1 MDRKARAQFL
11 EAVQTK
17 VARIAVSPTTVRGIT
32 AGAVAEARAFCSDVE
47 LARFGSARSGFHK
60 LLDRSTDALLAAL
73 PAEAQ
78 YWGVARKL
86 LNIFLRDCFYTTY
99 LNEAFDLGRSEPAY
113 ELPLDSMAALHLA
126 RAAGRFRLPA
136 WPGVR
141 HVTPSMHAE
150 FQAAASQEAER
161 RGIARV
167 HLDAVW
173 WSQGGDNGAGS

>member
-1 MDRKARAQFL
+1 MDRAARRQFL

-17 VARIAVSPTTVRGIT
+17 VARIAVSSTIVRGIS
-32 AGAVAEARAFCSDVE
+32 AGAVAEARMFCREVD
-47 LARFGSARSGFHK
+47 LARIGSARSGFRK
-60 LLDRSTDALLAAL
+60 LLDRTTDSLLAAL
-73 PAEAQ
+73 PDEAQ
-78 YWGVARKL
+78 HWGVARKL

-99 LNEAFDLGRSEPAY
+99 LNEAFDLGRSESAY

-136 WPGVR
+136 WPGVK
-141 HVTPSMHAE
+141 HVTPPMHAE
-150 FQAAASQEAER
+150 FQVAAAEEAER

-173 WSQGGDNGAGS
+173 WSQGREDDAAT